1 MMGKLNVKSGVGTF
15 SNINDGSAQE
25 IRAGEG
31 SGGWDGKRG
40 VTTSFLSLS
49 NSLSSLAS
57 LPRPNRSR
65 V

>member
-1 MMGKLNVKSGVGTF
+1 MMGKLNVKSGVGKF

-40 VTTSFLSLS
+40 ETTSFLSLS
-49 NSLSSLAS
+49 NSSSSLAS

>member
-1 MMGKLNVKSGVGTF
+1 MGKLNVKSGVGTF
-15 SNINDGSAQE
+15 SNINDGSAQD

-31 SGGWDGKRG
+31 SGSWDGKRG
-40 VTTSFLSLS
+40 ETTSLISLS
-49 NSLSSLAS
+49 HSLSSRAS

>member
-1 MMGKLNVKSGVGTF
+1 MGRLNVKFGLGKF
-15 SNINDGSAQE
+15 SNTNDESAQE

-31 SGGWDGKRG
+31 SGSWDGKRG
-40 VTTSFLSLS
+40 ETTSFLSLS
-49 NSLSSLAS
+49 HSLSSLAS

>member
-1 MMGKLNVKSGVGTF
+1 MGKLNVKSGVGTF

-31 SGGWDGKRG
+31 SGGWDGVG
-40 VTTSFLSLS
+40 ETTSFLSLS
-49 NSLSSLAS
+49 HSLSSLAS
-57 LPRPNRSR
+57 LSRPNRSR

>member
-1 MMGKLNVKSGVGTF
+1 MGKLNVKSGLGKF
-15 SNINDGSAQE
+15 SNTNDESTQG

-31 SGGWDGKRG
+31 SGSWDGKRG
-40 VTTSFLSLS
+40 ETTSFLSLS
-49 NSLSSLAS
+49 HSLSSRAS

>member
-1 MMGKLNVKSGVGTF
+1 MGKLNVKSGLGKI
-15 SNINDGSAQE
+15 SNTNDESAQE

-31 SGGWDGKRG
+31 SGRWDGERG
-40 VTTSFLSLS
+40 GTTSFLSLS
-49 NSLSSLAS
+49 HSLSSLAS

>member
-1 MMGKLNVKSGVGTF
+1 MGKLNVKSGVGTF
-15 SNINDGSAQE
+15 SNINDESAQE
-25 IRAGEG
+25 IRAGKG

-40 VTTSFLSLS
+40 ETTSFLSLS
-49 NSLSSLAS
+49 HSMSALAS

>member
-31 SGGWDGKRG
+31 RESWDRKRG
-40 VTTSFLSLS
+40 ETTSSFLSH
-49 NSLSSLAS
+49 SLSSLAS